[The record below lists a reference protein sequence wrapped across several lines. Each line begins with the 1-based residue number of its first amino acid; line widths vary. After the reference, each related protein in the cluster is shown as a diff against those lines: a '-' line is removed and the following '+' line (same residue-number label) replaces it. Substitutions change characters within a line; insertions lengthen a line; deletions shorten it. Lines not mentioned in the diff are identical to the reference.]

1 MIFGMT
7 YYQICMYFL
16 IYSFLGWCVEVVFHA
31 LKQGK
36 VVNRGFLNGPV
47 CPVYGFGMLAVI
59 AMFNE
64 LPKNEVTQEP
74 NPWLV
79 FLGGMILT
87 TLIEFIA
94 GFILYHC
101 FHARWWDYSR
111 MPGNIG
117 GYICPLFSILW
128 GMACV
133 LIMKLVHPL
142 TQNLS
147 DHVIPSQYGWPVMLI
162 LYVIYMIDLI
172 ATILTVSGFNR
183 KLRQLDELD
192 KKLRTVSDGLSDVLG
207 ETTIKTN
214 EKAEEGRVQ
223 AELAREDLK
232 DQLDEK
238 VKEARFQHEVRV
250 MEHDEE
256 INETAEK
263 IRNAQNESRKKAE
276 EYRKELQDRYEQLR
290 KDLVSHTRFGT
301 GRLLKAFPGMK
312 HRDYESLVNELKEYQ
327 QKREHQNH

>member
-1 MIFGMT
+1 MIFGMS

-16 IYSFLGWCVEVVFHA
+16 VYSFLGWCVEVVFHA

-64 LPKNEVTQEP
+64 LPKDEITQEP
-74 NPWLV
+74 DPWLV

-87 TLIEFIA
+87 TVIEFIA

-133 LIMKLVHPL
+133 LIMKLVHPM
-142 TQNLS
+142 TQRLS
-147 DHVIPSQYGWPVMLI
+147 DALIPPRLGWPLMLVF
-162 LYVIYMIDLI
+162 YVVYLIDQI
-172 ATILTVSGFNR
+172 ATVLTVSGFNR
-183 KLRQLDELD
+183 KLKQLDEMD
-192 KKLRTVSDGLSDVLG
+192 QKLRTVSNGLSDVLG
-207 ETTIKTN
+207 ETTIKAG
-214 EKAEEGRVQ
+214 EKAGEGKVQ
-223 AELAREDLK
+223 MELAREDLK
-232 DQLDEK
+232 DQMDET
-238 VKEARFQHEVRV
+238 VKEAYLHHAYETRKHQDQVR
-250 MEHDEE
+250 ELQE
-256 INETAEK
+256 
-263 IRNAQNESRKKAE
+263 ESREKTDA
-276 EYRKELQDRYEQLR
+276 YRKDLQKRYEELQ
-290 KDLVSHTRFGT
+290 KDLVSHTHFGT
-301 GRLLKAFPGMK
+301 GRLLKAFPDMK
-312 HRDYESLVNELKEYQ
+312 HRDYESLVNDLKNYQ
-327 QKREHQNH
+327 KKQEEQTDQKIR

>member
-1 MIFGMT
+1 MIFGMS

-16 IYSFLGWCVEVVFHA
+16 VYSFLGWCVEVVFHA

-59 AMFNE
+59 VMFNE
-64 LPKNEVTQEP
+64 LPKDEITREP

-87 TLIEFIA
+87 TVIEFIA

-117 GYICPLFSILW
+117 GYICPLFSVLW

-142 TQNLS
+142 TQRLS
-147 DHVIPSQYGWPVMLI
+147 DSLISPRLGWPVMLV
-162 LYVIYMIDLI
+162 LYVIYLIDLI
-172 ATILTVSGFNR
+172 ATVLTVSGFNR
-183 KLRQLDELD
+183 KLKQLDEMD
-192 KKLRTVSDGLSDVLG
+192 QKLRTVSDGLSDVLG
-207 ETTIKTN
+207 ETTIKAG
-214 EKAEEGRVQ
+214 EKAGEGRVQ
-223 AELAREDLK
+223 MELAREDLK
-232 DQLDEK
+232 DQMDET
-238 VKEARFQHEVRV
+238 VKEAHLHHAYEERKHQDQVR
-250 MEHDEE
+250 ELQEE
-256 INETAEK
+256 SSEK
-263 IRNAQNESRKKAE
+263 ADA
-276 EYRKELQDRYEQLR
+276 YRKDLQKRYEELKQ
-290 KDLVSHTRFGT
+290 DLVSHTHFGT
-301 GRLLKAFPGMK
+301 GRLLKAFPDMK
-312 HRDYESLVNELKEYQ
+312 HRDYESLVNDLKNYQ
-327 QKREHQNH
+327 KKQEEQTDQKIR

>member
-7 YYQICMYFL
+7 YYQISMYFL
-16 IYSFLGWCVEVVFHA
+16 IYSFLGWCVEVVLHA

-64 LPKNEVTQEP
+64 LPENEVTQEP

-79 FLGGMILT
+79 FLGAMILT
-87 TLIEFIA
+87 TLIEFTA

-101 FHARWWDYSR
+101 FHTIWWDYSK

-133 LIMKLVHPL
+133 FIMKLVQPL
-142 TQNLS
+142 TQNFT
-147 DHVIPSQYGWPVMLI
+147 DHVIPSQYGWPVMLV
-162 LYVIYMIDLI
+162 LFMIDLI
-172 ATILTVSGFNR
+172 DLIAAILTVSGFNR
-183 KLRQLDELD
+183 E
-192 KKLRTVSDGLSDVLG
+192 LRTFSNGLSDVLG
-207 ETTIKTN
+207 ETTIRTN
-214 EKAEEGRVQ
+214 ERVEEGRVQ
-223 AELAREDLK
+223 EELAREDLK
-232 DQLDEK
+232 GQLDEK
-238 VKEARFQHEVRV
+238 AKEARLEHEIKAV
-250 MEHDEE
+250 EYDEQ
-256 INETAEK
+256 INKTAEK
-263 IRNAQNESRKKAE
+263 NRNAQMESRMKAE
-276 EYRKELQDRYEQLR
+276 AYCKELQDHYDQLR

-327 QKREHQNH
+327 KEGDHQNQ